1 LVAVVTLFSR
11 HVLSWKLSNSLDMEF
26 CLQTLEIAL
35 EAGRKPEVFHSDQ
48 RCQFTSTDFLARL
61 QAEWIRISR
70 SGRERCCDNIF
81 TR

>member
-1 LVAVVTLFSR
+1 MAVVTLFSR